1 MLQNLKLF
9 TKMIWWKFKMR
20 KFMSLVGIKSRKAF
34 TNKIDTNTKNKVLNK
49 YALLLDKEKKLILRE
64 NVKDI
69 KFAKNK
75 GLKDNLIN
83 RLKIDDLKLRNIK
96 DSIIKISKLKDPV
109 DFTLK
114 KWSRPNGLN
123 IRKVTI
129 PIGVI
134 GVIFESRPNVTSD
147 VAGLCFKSGNAVILK
162 GGSESLNTNRILA
175 KLFRQALKKN
185 NVDENYIQFV
195 DSKDRKMVD
204 TMLSKMKK
212 YIDVII
218 PRGGKNLVKRVQ
230 EFSNVPIIGHLEGL
244 CHTFVDKDA
253 ELNMASKIIYNAKLR
268 NTSICGATETILLHE
283 KIVKKFCN
291 PILQKLENANCKIYG
306 DKILRKYYK
315 GKLYPAKEK
324 DWSTEYLTATVSVKV
339 VKNSNEAI
347 NHINKYGTMHTDS
360 IITKNKK
367 TATKFLKNVK
377 SSIAMHNTSTQFAD
391 GGEFGFGGE
400 VGIST
405 NTLPPRGPV
414 GLEQLVSYKY
424 EISSKGKIRE

>member
-1 MLQNLKLF
+1 MN
-9 TKMIWWKFKMR
+9 R
-20 KFMSLVGIKSRKAF
+20 FMNLVGIKSRKASSKKIA
-34 TNKIDTNTKNKVLNK
+34 TNIKNKVLNK
-49 YALLLDKEKKLILRE
+49 YAQLLDEEKKLILRE
-64 NVKDI
+64 NAKDI
-69 KFAKNK
+69 KFAQNK

-83 RLKIDDLKLRNIK
+83 RLKIDDLRLKNIK
-96 DSIIKISKLKDPV
+96 NSIKKISKLKDPV
-109 DFTLK
+109 DVILK
-114 KWSRPNGLN
+114 KWNRPNGLN
-123 IRKVTI
+123 IRRVTI

-162 GGSESLNTNRILA
+162 GGSEALNTNRILA
-175 KLFRQALKKN
+175 KLFRKALKKN

-195 DSKDRKMVD
+195 DSKNRKMVD
-204 TMLSKMKK
+204 IMLSKMKK

-218 PRGGKNLVKRVQ
+218 PRGGKSLVKRVQ

-253 ELNMASKIIYNAKLR
+253 ELKMASKIIYNAKLR
-268 NTSICGATETILLHE
+268 NTSICGATETILFHE
-283 KIVKKFCN
+283 KIIKKFCN

-306 DKILRKYYK
+306 DRILKRYYK

-324 DWSTEYLTATVSVKV
+324 DWSTEYLAATVSIKV
-339 VKNSNEAI
+339 VKSSDEAI

-360 IITKNKK
+360 IITKNKI
-367 TATKFLKNVK
+367 TAMKFLKNVK